1 MTESAKNIGFSELK
15 NETNI
20 PFMRTKKRSESLKE
34 PRKYLNLNNILP
46 EDEPK
51 SKINKDLQILNLIT
65 DSLEKRNSIKTSL
78 NSSCSEKFE
87 YDLCMINK
95 FDEKLYTS
103 LSFISE
109 FDLESDSKENDSFN
123 SIQNDSCIE
132 EIEIKTN
139 EKILDNIDR
148 EIFDFEF
155 DKEWE
160 HIQDELL
167 NKESI

>member
-20 PFMRTKKRSESLKE
+20 SFMRTKKRSESLKE

-78 NSSCSEKFE
+78 NSFVQKN
-87 YDLCMINK
+87 LNMI
-95 FDEKLYTS
+95 YA
-103 LSFISE
+103 
-109 FDLESDSKENDSFN
+109 
-123 SIQNDSCIE
+123 
-132 EIEIKTN
+132 
-139 EKILDNIDR
+139 
-148 EIFDFEF
+148 
-155 DKEWE
+155 
-160 HIQDELL
+160 
-167 NKESI
+167 